1 MTRTKHAL
9 NLSLRGE
16 LRRWRPAPLRVLLP
30 WFLRRRRPHL
40 DHPRTT
46 PPPHASA
53 APQRFFCPRAEP
65 PGARVRTLARETR
78 RRTTRNVR
86 RASDASNPASPRRVA
101 KPGPRAGCQ
110 LFIAVHTQ
118 KYRVFDS
125 STGIVA
131 KKETRQ
137 ISRHFLRSAQPTC
150 SESERAFFV
159 LCSCTRVQPPR
170 LPAPKGETVRISTRR
185 TTLPPSAGMN
195 GDARGRFIFPSSSR
209 DDRSPLLVRRTGPGT
224 CPSPPTERR
233 APRFPFEASPP
244 PPPYPS
250 DSSPPPPACTR
261 ASPG

>member
-1 MTRTKHAL
+1 MTRTKYAL

-53 APQRFFCPRAEP
+53 APQRFFCPWAEP
-65 PGARVRTLARETR
+65 PGASVRTLARETR

-86 RASDASNPASPRRVA
+86 RASDAPNPASARRAA

-131 KKETRQ
+131 NKKKKHVRK
-137 ISRHFLRSAQPTC
+137 SRHFLRSAQPT
-150 SESERAFFV
+150 RV
-159 LCSCTRVQPPR
+159 LRVYFLFCAVALVYNLLDCPPR
-170 LPAPKGETVRISTRR
+170 RARR
-185 TTLPPSAGMN
+185 SEYLRGGRPYHLPP
-195 GDARGRFIFPSSSR
+195 
-209 DDRSPLLVRRTGPGT
+209 
-224 CPSPPTERR
+224 E
-233 APRFPFEASPP
+233 
-244 PPPYPS
+244 
-250 DSSPPPPACTR
+250 
-261 ASPG
+261 